1 MHVAKAV
8 QCLARLGLMLQVQ
21 AGIHIACNDS
31 RPSKRANHLV
41 PLLGNY
47 LSEPDQQTSA
57 VDATLSAHLLKL
69 LELGTISAHLPF
81 RARIACEALPCS
93 LRAALNPRISAHKR
107 KVLNVVHFSKQ
118 FQPQIAEWVWK
129 HGSPEQF
136 LSHSLAHEG
145 AGVVYKHRT
154 GMPADLGHRPAKLI
168 IGG

>member
-1 MHVAKAV
+1 MHAAKAV
-8 QCLARLGLMLQVQ
+8 RCLARLGLMLQVQ
-21 AGIHIACNDS
+21 AGIHIAYNDS

-118 FQPQIAEWVWK
+118 FQPLSDRRMRLEAWK
-129 HGSPEQF
+129 S
-136 LSHSLAHEG
+136 
-145 AGVVYKHRT
+145 
-154 GMPADLGHRPAKLI
+154 
-168 IGG
+168 